1 MAKKTDKPDTEPQ
14 AEETTDQAAEDQAE
28 GQADEQPEAA
38 ETPTAPPVAPQQVQV
53 QVVGGQ
59 VYAGSPGTSSI
70 AQMQEEIDQGVR
82 ASLMTC
88 WLGMDAVQED

>member
-1 MAKKTDKPDTEPQ
+1 MEL
-14 AEETTDQAAEDQAE
+14 
-28 GQADEQPEAA
+28 
-38 ETPTAPPVAPQQVQV
+38 PVE
-53 QVVGGQ
+53 VVEGQ
-59 VYAGSPGTSSI
+59 VYTGTPGTSSI

>member
-1 MAKKTDKPDTEPQ
+1 MSNSLSVPALTRLLSLNNRVHDLENQ
-14 AEETTDQAAEDQAE
+14 LL
-28 GQADEQPEAA
+28 
-38 ETPTAPPVAPQQVQV
+38 QVELPME
-53 QVVGGQ
+53 VVGGQ
-59 VYAGSPGTSSI
+59 VYTGTPGTSSI

>member
-1 MAKKTDKPDTEPQ
+1 MSNGLTVPALTRLLSLNNRVHDLENQ
-14 AEETTDQAAEDQAE
+14 LLQL
-28 GQADEQPEAA
+28 
-38 ETPTAPPVAPQQVQV
+38 PVE
-53 QVVGGQ
+53 VVGGQ
-59 VYAGSPGTSSI
+59 VYAGTPGTSSI